1 MSQEVREIFEK
12 YEKIAKLYRKD
23 DLKQVFFNNAN
34 AKEKKIVFDFFQER
48 NEVLGKQ
55 IFKVRLN
62 ILWLIFWFVFQFAT
76 LYLIFFN
83 HSISLKISIFLLLSA
98 TTMFWLSP
106 FKQKELSE
114 DVADS
119 DAELFA
125 ELRQKMGK

>member
-1 MSQEVREIFEK
+1 MSKQVREIFDK

-34 AKEKKIVFDFFQER
+34 AEERKIVFDFFQER
-48 NEVLGKQ
+48 TEVLGRQ

-62 ILWLIFWFVFQFAT
+62 ILWLIFWFVFQFAA

-83 HSISLKISIFLLLSA
+83 HSISLKISIFLLLFA

-106 FKQKELSE
+106 FKEKELSE
-114 DVADS
+114 DVADP
-119 DAELFA
+119 DAELLR
-125 ELRQKMGK
+125 ELRQKLGK

>member
-1 MSQEVREIFEK
+1 MSQKVREIFEK
-12 YEKIAKLYRKD
+12 YEKIAKLYHKD
-23 DLKQVFFNNAN
+23 DFKQVFLNNAN

-55 IFKVRLN
+55 IFKANLN
-62 ILWLIFWFVFQFAT
+62 ILWLIFWFVFQFAA

-83 HSISLKISIFLLLSA
+83 HSISLKISIFLLLFG

-114 DVADS
+114 DVADP
-119 DAELFA
+119 DAELLT
-125 ELRQKMGK
+125 ELRQKLGE

>member
-1 MSQEVREIFEK
+1 MSEQVRKIFEK
-12 YEKIAKLYRKD
+12 YEKIAKLYRKA

-34 AKEKKIVFDFFQER
+34 AEEKKIGFDFFQER
-48 NEVLGKQ
+48 NEVLGKH

-62 ILWLIFWFVFQFAT
+62 ILWLIFWFIFQFVA

-106 FKQKELSE
+106 FKQKESSE
-114 DVADS
+114 DVADP

-125 ELRQKMGK
+125 ELRQKMSK

>member
-1 MSQEVREIFEK
+1 MSQEVREIFDK
-12 YEKIAKLYRKD
+12 YENIAKLYRKD
-23 DLKQVFFNNAN
+23 DLKQVFLNNAN

-83 HSISLKISIFLLLSA
+83 HSISLKISFFLLLFA

-106 FKQKELSE
+106 FKEKGLSE
-114 DVADS
+114 DVADP

>member
-1 MSQEVREIFEK
+1 MSKQVREIFEK

-34 AKEKKIVFDFFQER
+34 AEEKKIVFDFFQER

-62 ILWLIFWFVFQFAT
+62 ILWLIFWFVFQFAA

-83 HSISLKISIFLLLSA
+83 QDISLKISIFLLLSA
-98 TTMFWLSP
+98 TSMFWLSP

-114 DVADS
+114 DVADP